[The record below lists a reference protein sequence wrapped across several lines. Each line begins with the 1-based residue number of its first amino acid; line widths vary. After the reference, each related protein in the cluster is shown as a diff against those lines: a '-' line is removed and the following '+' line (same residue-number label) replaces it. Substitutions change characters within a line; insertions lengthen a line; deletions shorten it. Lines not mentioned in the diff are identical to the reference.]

1 MSDKEALKQSILE
14 ASIKDINFYNDD
26 NNNNTVG
33 APGTSTRIPLTSLCA
48 HPLALVGFAFP
59 KSAPASLD
67 ASLQAF
73 KVLCPKDQ
81 RTGSI
86 LVFMSPQGTLSQ

>member
-1 MSDKEALKQSILE
+1 M
-14 ASIKDINFYNDD
+14 
-26 NNNNTVG
+26 G
-33 APGTSTRIPLTSLCA
+33 APGTSTRIPLTSLRA

-59 KSAPASLD
+59 KSARASLD

-86 LVFMSPQGTLSQ
+86 LVFISPQGSLKPMTE

>member
-1 MSDKEALKQSILE
+1 MKV
-14 ASIKDINFYNDD
+14 
-26 NNNNTVG
+26 NNWKVITTTTTTTKTVG
-33 APGTSTRIPLTSLCA
+33 APATSTRIPLTSLCA

-73 KVLCPKDQ
+73 KALCPKDQ

-86 LVFMSPQGTLSQ
+86 LVFMSPQGSLKTMTEW